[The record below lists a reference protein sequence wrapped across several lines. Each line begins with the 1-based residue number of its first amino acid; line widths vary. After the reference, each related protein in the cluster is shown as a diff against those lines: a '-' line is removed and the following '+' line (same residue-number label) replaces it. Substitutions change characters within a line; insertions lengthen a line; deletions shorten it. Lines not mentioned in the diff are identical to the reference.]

1 MIQVLSKR
9 SREERSPGSLL
20 SAPYGVDAIV
30 LFHPRRTVHVTFQ
43 SIRRAH
49 LGRVRCIHSGIGP
62 SHPRQQNNTP
72 RPRQSVSGLHWV
84 WYWVDFPTHAGS
96 TAGSLPQSTASSR
109 HIQSQLSSQLRR
121 RGGVGCLLCD
131 LVQRSQSISTHQTPV
146 DRRKY
151 LCSSRFEQISPSGQ
165 ECDCRCIRR
174 CESSGL
180 HLLPARGGNCF
191 PAVCSHHG
199 QRSDTKG
206 GTSGHCSL
214 CSGESS
220 NSGKAGY
227 ERDDEY
233 IRPAS

>member
-1 MIQVLSKR
+1 MMIQVLSKR
-9 SREERSPGSLL
+9 SREKRSPGSLL

-49 LGRVRCIHSGIGP
+49 LGRVRCIHSGIGTA
-62 SHPRQQNNTP
+62 HPRQQNNTP
-72 RPRQSVSGLHWV
+72 RPRQSVSGLHRV
-84 WYWVDFPTHAGS
+84 WYWIDLPAYAGS

-121 RGGVGCLLCD
+121 RGRVGSLLCD
-131 LVQRSQSISTHQTPV
+131 LVQRSQGISTHETAV
-146 DRRKY
+146 DCGKY
-151 LCSSRFEQISPSGQ
+151 LCGSRFEQIFRVGQ
-165 ECDCRCIRR
+165 ECDCRCICR

-180 HLLPARGGNCF
+180 HLLPARCGNCF

-206 GTSGHCSL
+206 GASSHCSL
-214 CSGESS
+214 CS
-220 NSGKAGY
+220 
-227 ERDDEY
+227 
-233 IRPAS
+233 